1 MSTIFQKSG
10 RSKFN
15 FVESK
20 SHFKSVDEVEPCL
33 LVFNVIDFSA
43 VRSFYTDDLKTDD
56 RKILMCMLSQGHTS
70 WSMKIVLFKGHFPFG
85 QSG

>member
-15 FVESK
+15 FVECK
-20 SHFKSVDEVEPCL
+20 SHFKSVDEIEPCL
-33 LVFNVIDFSA
+33 SVFNVIDFSA
-43 VRSFYTDDLKTDD
+43 VRSFCTDDLKTDD
-56 RKILMCMLSQGHTS
+56 RKLLCMLSQGHTS

>member
-15 FVESK
+15 FVEGK
-20 SHFKSVDEVEPCL
+20 SHFKSVDEIEPCL
-33 LVFNVIDFSA
+33 SVFNVIDFSA
-43 VRSFYTDDLKTDD
+43 VQSFYTDDLKTDD

-70 WSMKIVLFKGHFPFG
+70 WSMEIVLFKGHFPFG
-85 QSG
+85 QSR

>member
-33 LVFNVIDFSA
+33 LVFSVQ
-43 VRSFYTDDLKTDD
+43 SFYTDDLKTDD

-70 WSMKIVLFKGHFPFG
+70 WSMKIVFFKGHFPFG